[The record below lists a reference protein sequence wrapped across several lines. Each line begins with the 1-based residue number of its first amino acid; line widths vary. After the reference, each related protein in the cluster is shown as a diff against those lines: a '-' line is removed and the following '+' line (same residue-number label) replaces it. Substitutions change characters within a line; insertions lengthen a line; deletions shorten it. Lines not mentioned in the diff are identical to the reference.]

1 MDNPRNE
8 KEILE
13 NIKKQRDKINKLGK
27 EIGKVESWNDESFLS
42 DMNYRVEKLYKGI
55 ELARM
60 YYKSKK
66 QIKALANER

>member
-66 QIKALANER
+66 

>member
-8 KEILE
+8 EEILE
-13 NIKKQRDKINKLGK
+13 NIKKHRKKIKKLGK
-27 EIGKVESWNDESFLS
+27 LIGDVESWNDESFLS
-42 DMNYRVEKLYKGI
+42 DMNYHTEKLYKGI

-66 QIKALANER
+66 

>member
-13 NIKKQRDKINKLGK
+13 NIKVHRDKIK
-27 EIGKVESWNDESFLS
+27 EIGENIGNVDSWNDESFLS
-42 DMNYRVEKLYKGI
+42 DMSYHVEKLYKAI

-60 YYKSKK
+60 YYKHRKK
-66 QIKALANER
+66 K

>member
-27 EIGKVESWNDESFLS
+27 KIGKVESWNDESFLS

-66 QIKALANER
+66 

>member
-27 EIGKVESWNDESFLS
+27 KIGKVESWNDESFLS
-42 DMNYRVEKLYKGI
+42 DMNYRIEKLYKGI

-66 QIKALANER
+66 